1 MPSEPELEE
10 LERLKKESRESI
22 KRAREMARAEDDRQ
36 GSKSCEPPLLQP
48 RDEARFTG
56 KHFRMNAATL
66 GIETVG
72 NHREAVQVPA
82 GEVVVAL
89 SGLRSDHASMM
100 TVRWNNKTL
109 VMFVEDIV
117 ARGVQVDG
125 RPSTGAV

>member
-1 MPSEPELEE
+1 
-10 LERLKKESRESI
+10 
-22 KRAREMARAEDDRQ
+22 
-36 GSKSCEPPLLQP
+36 
-48 RDEARFTG
+48 
-56 KHFRMNAATL
+56 MNAATL